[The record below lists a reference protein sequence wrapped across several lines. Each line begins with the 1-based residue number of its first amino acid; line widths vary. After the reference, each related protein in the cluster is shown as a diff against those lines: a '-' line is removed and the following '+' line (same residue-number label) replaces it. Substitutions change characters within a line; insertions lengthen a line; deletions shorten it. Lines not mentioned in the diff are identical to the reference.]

1 MEEKPGLIEFYGA
14 ECSHCKSM
22 EPLIARLQDE
32 EAVTIQ
38 RLEVWHNEENTRLMR
53 EYDKGYC
60 GGVPFFYNVET
71 GKWICGS
78 VSYEKL
84 KEWALGK

>member
-1 MEEKPGLIEFYGA
+1 MEEMAHLIEFYGA

-32 EAVTIQ
+32 VGVAVE
-38 RLEVWHNEENTRLMR
+38 RREVWHNEENARLMR
-53 EYDKGYC
+53 QYDRGYC
-60 GGVPFFYNVET
+60 GGVPFFFNTKT

-84 KEWALGK
+84 KAWAEIG